1 MAMMTLGLFVFQRT
15 TAPFQQNQQA
25 RAWRH
30 PSQGRVGERPSSQFV
45 GVDEETMSLSGRLAP
60 EITGGTP
67 HLELIRTM
75 ADTGKAW
82 PLIRGDGLLYGFF
95 VIQSLEQTY
104 AELFDNG
111 TARIIDFTLSLKRVD
126 DDRPEG
132 LGDITDAILA
142 RL

>member
-1 MAMMTLGLFVFQRT
+1 MAMMALGLFVFHRMT
-15 TAPFQQNQQA
+15 TPYQNHQQS
-25 RAWRH
+25 RGWRH

-45 GVDEETMSLSGRLAP
+45 GADEETISLSGRLAP

-67 HLELIRTM
+67 HLELLRTM

-82 PLIRGDGLLYGFF
+82 PLIRGDGRLLGFF
-95 VIQSLEQTY
+95 VIQSLEQTL

-111 TARIIDFTLSLKRVD
+111 TARVIDFTLTLKRVD
-126 DDRPEG
+126 ENLVDQ
-132 LGDITDAILA
+132 LGQLTADMMA